1 MKKTTL
7 GLMLTILSL
16 VLLAWR
22 SYVHNVAPCPVFQ
35 LTQRTEIEIL
45 PVEVHPI
52 LKIVNEKNE
61 KIRTFS
67 CRDIDVRIERN
78 GSRYKLDGSMLY
90 EKDRNFRL
98 KVSFFFGTELDMGSN
113 DTQFWIWSKRVE
125 PASTMFYADHDN
137 LYKTRL
143 RTPFVPLWIMSA
155 IGYRTIDP
163 DKDQVSYRET
173 EEHLI
178 VSRHVISPTGQ
189 PLIKRAYIDKDTC
202 RIVAYY
208 LYDSDG
214 TEITV
219 TQIGYSENGMP
230 RKIYMRWNE
239 ENVVMDFVFNN
250 PRVNEDIGSENFI
263 LPDYKNKVEM
273 GKDDIPSTALF
284 D

>member
-1 MKKTTL
+1 M
-7 GLMLTILSL
+7 G
-16 VLLAWR
+16 LLAWR
-22 SYVHNVAPCPVFQ
+22 GYVHNAAPCPVFQ
-35 LTQRTEIEIL
+35 LKQRTEIEIL

-61 KIRTFS
+61 KITSFI
-67 CRDIDVRIERN
+67 CTDIDVRIERD
-78 GSRYKLDGSMLY
+78 GSRHKLDGSMLY

-98 KVSFFFGTELDMGSN
+98 KVSSFFGTELDMGSN
-113 DTQFWIWSKRVE
+113 DEQFWVWSRRVD
-125 PASTMFYADHDN
+125 PKATMFFADHDN

-155 IGYRTIDP
+155 LGYRVMDP
-163 DKDQVSYRET
+163 NEVSYRET

-178 VSRHVISPTGQ
+178 ISRSVVSPTGQ
-189 PLIKRAYIDKDTC
+189 PLIKRAYIDKETY

-219 TQIGYSENGMP
+219 TQIGYSADGMP

-250 PRVNEDIGSENFI
+250 PRVNEGVDSKNFK
-263 LPDYKNKVEM
+263 LPDYENRVEM
-273 GKDDIPSTALF
+273 GKDDIPSAALF
-284 D
+284 N